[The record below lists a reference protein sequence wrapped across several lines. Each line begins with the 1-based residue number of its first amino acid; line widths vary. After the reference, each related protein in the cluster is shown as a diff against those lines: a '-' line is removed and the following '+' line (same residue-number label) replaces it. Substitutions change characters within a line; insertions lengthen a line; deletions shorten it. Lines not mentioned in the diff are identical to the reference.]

1 MSSSMDYYMEPCTD
15 GPVPSAYEAFVQ
27 VNSQHLCLQL
37 AAATATFSL
46 HPCLAIFLTV
56 CACGMPCIC
65 ISTLRIISPRAST
78 QHAARA
84 LQLVYLHINTAYYIS
99 PCTQCIALYSTAIF
113 NQPSA
118 NLPSSCNMKHDS
130 KQLSRFYPL
139 LQCICSCPVAYA
151 NGPMSAP
158 TPAPMMAPA
167 SAPAADSNDSED
179 MPSDSSAASASAS
192 ASVTTTTTAG
202 TAAAGE
208 CNKPVPTQYE
218 AFTDVST
225 QYNASLLCSEFG
237 LFSVSLP

>member
-78 QHAARA
+78 QHAALRFTA
-84 LQLVYLHINTAYYIS
+84 CIPAHQHCVLYQSLHSVY
-99 PCTQCIALYSTAIF
+99 CIVLYSYL
-113 NQPSA
+113 QPSA

-130 KQLSRFYPL
+130 KQLSRFYLL

-158 TPAPMMAPA
+158 TPAPMTAPA
-167 SAPAADSNDSED
+167 SAPAADSDDSED

-237 LFSVSLP
+237 LFSVSLS